1 MDWNGLSGH
10 KKYPIDIED
19 VKKRA
24 FAENPQIVN
33 ALPASEQEET
43 ESEKGPQKIWAN
55 DDRLTEIFDAAII
68 PFKPGEVF
76 ENNYD

>member
-33 ALPASEQEET
+33 AVPASEQEET
-43 ESEKGPQKIWAN
+43 ESEKGP
-55 DDRLTEIFDAAII
+55 
-68 PFKPGEVF
+68 
-76 ENNYD
+76 